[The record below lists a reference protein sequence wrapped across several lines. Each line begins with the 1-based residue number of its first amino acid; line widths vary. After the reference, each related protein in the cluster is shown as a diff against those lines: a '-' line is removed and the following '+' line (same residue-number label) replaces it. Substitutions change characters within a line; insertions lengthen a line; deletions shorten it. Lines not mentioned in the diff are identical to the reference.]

1 MAFNHGFALLIGVA
15 KYASPH
21 IPPLPETVLND
32 ARDLAALLQR
42 PERAGYKPKNVR
54 VLLDEQATREGILEG
69 LRWLAKRAGEH
80 DTAVVFFSGHGGRV
94 EEGPQRGSYL
104 LPFDTDPT
112 NPQASALSSEQFTAA
127 LNAIRTQK
135 LLVLIDACHSGGS
148 ADPKSAFDQD
158 GAALKRGVTAEMY
171 DALKRGSG
179 RIVLASSRPEEFSY
193 VLPGAP
199 NSLFTQCL
207 LEALDGKAGH
217 DGEGYIRIFDVVAY
231 VFREV
236 ARRAAAVG
244 GAQHPIFKVDM
255 MDENFAVALYR
266 GGEKSAQGL
275 SHTEARDLLQ
285 LLDLAPMA
293 PADETVVVRDFLAQ
307 RLTLGEMETLCANV
321 RAAMARAGYDIPFDL
336 EAVGAVGVSRTLAAQ
351 RLVDYLNRRSKLDFL
366 IAELKR
372 SFGFT
377 R

>member
-193 VLPGAP
+193 VLPARP
-199 NSLFTQCL
+199 TACSRSVCL
-207 LEALDGKAGH
+207 
-217 DGEGYIRIFDVVAY
+217 
-231 VFREV
+231 
-236 ARRAAAVG
+236 RRSTA
-244 GAQHPIFKVDM
+244 K
-255 MDENFAVALYR
+255 
-266 GGEKSAQGL
+266 QG
-275 SHTEARDLLQ
+275 T
-285 LLDLAPMA
+285 
-293 PADETVVVRDFLAQ
+293 T
-307 RLTLGEMETLCANV
+307 
-321 RAAMARAGYDIPFDL
+321 ARATSASSTWWPTCSARWRGARLPS
-336 EAVGAVGVSRTLAAQ
+336 AVHSTQSSRWT
-351 RLVDYLNRRSKLDFL
+351 
-366 IAELKR
+366 
-372 SFGFT
+372 
-377 R
+377 

>member
-1 MAFNHGFALLIGVA
+1 
-15 KYASPH
+15 
-21 IPPLPETVLND
+21 
-32 ARDLAALLQR
+32 
-42 PERAGYKPKNVR
+42 
-54 VLLDEQATREGILEG
+54 
-69 LRWLAKRAGEH
+69 
-80 DTAVVFFSGHGGRV
+80 
-94 EEGPQRGSYL
+94 
-104 LPFDTDPT
+104 
-112 NPQASALSSEQFTAA
+112 
-127 LNAIRTQK
+127 
-135 LLVLIDACHSGGS
+135 
-148 ADPKSAFDQD
+148 
-158 GAALKRGVTAEMY
+158 
-171 DALKRGSG
+171 
-179 RIVLASSRPEEFSY
+179 
-193 VLPGAP
+193 
-199 NSLFTQCL
+199 
-207 LEALDGKAGH
+207 
-217 DGEGYIRIFDVVAY
+217 
-231 VFREV
+231 
-236 ARRAAAVG
+236 
-244 GAQHPIFKVDM
+244 M